1 MNNLFKVFVYS
12 VIDEVDS
19 ILVDEARTPLII
31 SGKVSDSTKWYTEF
45 TKIVKGMKRDVHYDI
60 DEAKKQ
66 VHPTELGIEYVESKT
81 RYLKFIRKLSDKL
94 YSLFNS
100 MSES

>member
-1 MNNLFKVFVYS
+1 MAVASEQLVQGELFYS

-31 SGKVSDSTKWYTEF
+31 SGKVSDSTKWYSDF
-45 TKIVKGMKRDVHYDI
+45 TRIVKGMKRDIHYEI

-66 VHPTELGIEYVESKT
+66 VHTTEVGVEYVESKLGIT
-81 RYLKFIRKLSDKL
+81 NLYRKYSNKFQFIT
-94 YSLFNS
+94 
-100 MSES
+100 